1 MDLIKL
7 NKLNFQTRSLEFGQQ
22 SQSLDCEKRRLE
34 YKVEILK
41 YPKIV
46 CEFIIASYSFSA

>member
-7 NKLNFQTRSLEFGQQ
+7 NKLNFQARSLEFGQQ
-22 SQSLDCEKRRLE
+22 SQSLDCENRRLE
-34 YKVEILK
+34 YEVEILK